1 MLEHGSWVEAMKK
14 AAIANAETEEKA
26 AQYASLMKWTQ
37 WIHEGPADGMKRQH
51 KFSRTIKGW
60 TATAK
65 STGVIPGIDQHD
77 ELEDFEGLGI
87 DDLNAI
93 RFDQASAGTPATAQ
107 QEADDEAEARSKHWG
122 AGQQMEELKW
132 PTDMGD
138 DLPAILVEELLEAS
152 RSFPAET
159 GLGWDQW
166 HPKVIERLSYSTQLL
181 LVAILM
187 ECERT
192 GEWPEGVALVLIALL
207 PKPDGASAPLGCF
220 PPCRG
225 CG

>member
-1 MLEHGSWVEAMKK
+1 
-14 AAIANAETEEKA
+14 
-26 AQYASLMKWTQ
+26 MKWTQ
-37 WIHEGPADGMKRQH
+37 WIQEGPADGMKRQH

-93 RFDQASAGTPATAQ
+93 RFEQASAGTPATAQ
-107 QEADDEAEARSKHWG
+107 QEADDEAEAWSKTWG
-122 AGQQMEELKW
+122 GGQHMEELKW

-138 DLPAILVEELLEAS
+138 DLPAILVEELLEAAQ
-152 RSFPAET
+152 SFPAET

-166 HPKVIERLSYSTQLL
+166 HPRVIVRLSYSTLLL

-187 ECERT
+187 ECERA
-192 GEWPEGVALVLIALL
+192 GEWPDGGSHGAHCFTAQNRWWLPAHRAASHTDAAVDEGQAEGSEKMGRA
-207 PKPDGASAPLGCF
+207 
-220 PPCRG
+220 R
-225 CG
+225 